1 RARSREGI
9 LSGFDSLPR
18 RQEARS
24 EWRGRP
30 RAHREEK
37 MDESPPRTEWGRL
50 FGGSEGLL
58 PLRSR
63 GWDAADHVA
72 AREVR
77 SVIHWTLGFVAHSVE
92 RRLLQLAEHSISI
105 EGDQG
110 AGRWMML

>member
-1 RARSREGI
+1 I
-9 LSGFDSLPR
+9 LSGFDILPR

-37 MDESPPRTEWGRL
+37 MGESPPRTEWGRL

-72 AREVR
+72 ARSIR
-77 SVIHWTLGFVAHSVE
+77 SVIHWTLAFVALSVDG
-92 RRLLQLAEHSISI
+92 RLLQLAEHPISI
-105 EGDQG
+105 AVTQG
-110 AGRWMML
+110 